1 MVRWF
6 GYSGGSDEGPA
17 AIFSVTWHQRLS
29 MLPCRA
35 MRYWI
40 IGTALLALTSL
51 TSLVGCSDERV
62 SDGVWL
68 CAQGCPE
75 GLECGCGGL
84 CVEAGTVGLC
94 PPGSQGGTTFPDA
107 TLGSLGALL
116 DARLD

>member
-40 IGTALLALTSL
+40 IGTALLGAAILATIWNA
-51 TSLVGCSDERV
+51 R
-62 SDGVWL
+62 
-68 CAQGCPE
+68 
-75 GLECGCGGL
+75 
-84 CVEAGTVGLC
+84 
-94 PPGSQGGTTFPDA
+94 PGSHGGE
-107 TLGSLGALL
+107 GGK
-116 DARLD
+116 